1 MYIDDEENN
10 ELVVTD
16 DVPETSE
23 NEELIETNASEGVE
37 EVQDTTE
44 TVEQPSE
51 EDIEKRI
58 EERANKIAEEK
69 IEARLIRDRVKRER
83 EEAGTRAK
91 YEQLEN
97 IMKSALGADNIDD
110 VITKSKEFYKGQGM
124 TIPEIINKPSL
135 NERDEIVLAKAD
147 ASDIIKLGKSE
158 MEIEANRI
166 AAIPEKDRS
175 LRDKTIFNDV
185 CKELVRINDIES
197 LKVKGYDTKVL
208 ENKDFS
214 SFREQFNLNTPVSK
228 IYEMYSQ
235 VHGNKKVQP
244 RSPGSVKTRQTNN
257 EIKDYYSPEDF
268 DKLTDEDLRNPK
280 IMQVVDKSR
289 LQWYKKSL
297 K

>member
-1 MYIDDEENN
+1 MFIDDEENN

-23 NEELIETNASEGVE
+23 DEQVETSTSEGVE

-51 EDIEKRI
+51 DDIEKRI

-185 CKELVRINDIES
+185 CKELVRMNDIES

-208 ENKDFS
+208 EDKDFS

-235 VHGNKKVQP
+235 VHGSKKVQP
-244 RSPGSVKTRQTNN
+244 KSPGSAKTTQTNN
-257 EIKDYYSPEDF
+257 EIKDYYTPEEVRAF
-268 DKLTDEDLRNPK
+268 KEEDLDNPK
-280 IMQVVDKSR
+280 LMRAIELSMQKWSKT
-289 LQWYKKSL
+289 Q
-297 K
+297 

>member
-1 MYIDDEENN
+1 MNEDLDN
-10 ELVVTD
+10 ELIVED

-23 NEELIETNASEGVE
+23 EELIETDASEGVE

-44 TVEQPSE
+44 TVEQPSDD
-51 EDIEKRI
+51 DIEKRI

-97 IMKSALGADNIDD
+97 MMKSALGAKDIDD
-110 VITKSKEFYKGQGM
+110 VITKSREFYKEQGM
-124 TIPEIINKPSL
+124 SIPEIINKPSL

-147 ASDIIKLGKSE
+147 ANDIIKLGKSE

-166 AAIPEKDRS
+166 ASIPEKDRS
-175 LRDKTIFNDV
+175 LRDKTIFNDI
-185 CKELVRINDIES
+185 CKELVRMNDIES

-208 ENKDFS
+208 EDKDFS

-244 RSPGSVKTRQTNN
+244 KSPGSAKTTQTNN
-257 EIKDYYSPEDF
+257 EIKDYYTPEEVRAF
-268 DKLTDEDLRNPK
+268 KEEDLDNPK
-280 IMQVVDKSR
+280 LMRAIELSMQK
-289 LQWYKKSL
+289 WGKNK
-297 K
+297 